1 MMDDRS
7 APKLAVFVNS
17 KMEEA
22 PDPCPK
28 YWELLNEQDKLSY
41 KYLRQT
47 LASPRC
53 KNRRNRSAKTF
64 NDILEAIKKYV
75 VRGDGHDHDRALVC
89 GVCWLRNSIA
99 INTRQLR
106 LILSKCKSSINGS
119 FQTLGYG
126 TIPNG
131 TESTA
136 ELIKYFPEFE
146 SNFPELRQWTVR
158 QQSNNAATPSKLSDI
173 ISQTLAPPIP
183 PANPPTQFP
192 LLAPVPAS
200 PLHPQ
205 NLLNPSELMVQSKEM
220 YLPSH

>member
-1 MMDDRS
+1 MDES
-7 APKLAVFVNS
+7 
-17 KMEEA
+17 

-28 YWELLNEQDKLSY
+28 FWDLLTEQDKMSY

-64 NDILEAIKKYV
+64 NDILEAIKKFV
-75 VRGDGHDHDRALVC
+75 VRGDGRDHDRALVC

-131 TESTA
+131 TESSA

-146 SNFPELRQWTVR
+146 GNFNELRQWTVR
-158 QQSNNAATPSKLSDI
+158 QLNNQVATPPKLTEI
-173 ISQTLAPPIP
+173 ITQTYAPATNLIP
-183 PANPPTQFP
+183 TPSTQFP
-192 LLAPVPAS
+192 PIVPPQPIHPTSLLS
-200 PLHPQ
+200 
-205 NLLNPSELMVQSKEM
+205 NNEIIIQSKE
-220 YLPSH
+220 PTIVTASPRPA